1 MRKGYYS
8 SRKMWWVIPNCRS
21 KRISRS
27 DQSRMDIEEIV
38 KMKLETIK
46 EEPAEMMIDELTS
59 NKQRGISKR
68 VVKKIHLK
76 AKMGKIFMSQLS
88 LKESYVIFMTG
99 FASKGGL
106 SGLPRY

>member
-1 MRKGYYS
+1 MRKGC
-8 SRKMWWVIPNCRS
+8 RKMWWVKKS
-21 KRISRS
+21 SRRE
-27 DQSRMDIEEIV
+27 SRMEIEEIL

-46 EEPAEMMIDELTS
+46 EETETNDANGALAEKHRS
-59 NKQRGISKR
+59 ISKK
-68 VVKKIHLK
+68 VKKIQLK
-76 AKMGKIFMSQLS
+76 AKMGRIFISQLS